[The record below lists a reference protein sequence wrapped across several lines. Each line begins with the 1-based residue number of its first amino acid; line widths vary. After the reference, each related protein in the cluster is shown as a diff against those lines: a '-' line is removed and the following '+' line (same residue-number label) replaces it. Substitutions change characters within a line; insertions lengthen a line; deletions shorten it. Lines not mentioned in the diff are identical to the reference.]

1 METTQVRPE
10 TFRMVVR
17 FTVLWFALC
26 ALAVIGGCGTIRDA
40 LLSTPQAQEIQA
52 AIDAKANDAYRR
64 GESSAFKTF
73 HEQVGP
79 GKQYSVLQA
88 KDLQDSLD
96 LAIKGIADPNS
107 KYTTGTIEN
116 ILRSAGVP
124 ESSAVACRAELNDV
138 LDYDPM
144 LGSAFVEFE
153 HRKIIQ
159 SYLDGYFAGLKEA
172 MKPFD
177 VAAGITWSEEISY
190 GGIGQSE
197 IEDYIDETMNAEWEG
212 EIQ

>member
-1 METTQVRPE
+1 MERTEVRPE
-10 TFRMVVR
+10 TLRMVVR
-17 FTVLWFALC
+17 FVVVWLALC
-26 ALAVIGGCGTIRDA
+26 ALLAVGGCGTIQDF
-40 LLSTPQAQEIQA
+40 LISTPRGQEIQA

-79 GKQYSVLQA
+79 EKQYSKLQA
-88 KDLQDSLD
+88 RDLQDALD

-124 ESSAVACRAELNDV
+124 EGSAIACKAELNDV

-144 LGSAFVEFE
+144 LGTAFVEFE

-177 VAAGITWSEEISY
+177 IAAGITW
-190 GGIGQSE
+190 
-197 IEDYIDETMNAEWEG
+197 TEG